1 METLEYKFVKS
12 IPEVIENMTLY
23 VSMEYGTAI
32 HKCVCGCGNE
42 VITPFSPTDWEF
54 TYNGEAI
61 SLNPS
66 IGNWS
71 FECQSH
77 YWIVENKIIH
87 ASKWSKHEIDYNR
100 KADKK
105 NKKKFYSEKNFE
117 SCPIEEELMIEEELP
132 MSFSRWE
139 NLKKFFVNLF

>member
-12 IPEVIENMTLY
+12 IPEEIENMTLY

-42 VITPFSPTDWEF
+42 VITPFAPTDWEL

-61 SLNPS
+61 SLSPS

-100 KADKK
+100 NADKK
-105 NKKKFYSEKNFE
+105 NKKKFYSEKHIE
-117 SCPIEEELMIEEELP
+117 GCQIEEKLTFSDDLSN
-132 MSFSRWE
+132 SFSRWE
-139 NLKKFFVNLF
+139 NLKKFLVNLF

>member
-1 METLEYKFVKS
+1 METLECKFVKS
-12 IPEVIENMTLY
+12 IPEEIENMTLY

-42 VITPFSPTDWEF
+42 VTTPFSPTDWEL

-61 SLNPS
+61 SLSPS
-66 IGNWS
+66 IGNWG

-117 SCPIEEELMIEEELP
+117 GCQIEETLTFSGDLHK
-132 MSFSRWE
+132 SFSRWE